1 MENNALIKLKTWW
14 KRHWT
19 RFVPLGGIALILIG
33 TYFSSGMDDIAIDLA
48 QVYSDTELYENALEI
63 VKSEDRVIELLREI
77 LPIDKMSV
85 FEGHVEYSNDNNTVN
100 STIRINGEK
109 GKAKIDFTANRVK
122 DNWNYS
128 KINVRIK
135 NRLD

>member
-1 MENNALIKLKTWW
+1 MNKKLIKQKTWW
-14 KRHWT
+14 KRHWKWI
-19 RFVPLGGIALILIG
+19 VPLGGIALILIG
-33 TYFSSGMDDIAIDLA
+33 TFFSSGMDDIAIDLA
-48 QVYSDTELYENALEI
+48 QAYSDTELHENALEK
-63 VKSEDRVIELLREI
+63 VKSDDRVIELLGEI
-77 LPIDKMSV
+77 LPIDKMAV
-85 FEGHVEYSNDNNTVN
+85 FEGHVVYSNDNNTVN